1 MLLTFD
7 QVSLGGDQSHRL
19 ANATGEISDRGITA
33 LVGPSG
39 AGKSTLLRLANR
51 LEVPDSGTVQFRG
64 HDINTLDPLVLRRRV
79 AMVFQRPTPFPG
91 SVMENLSVGDPELN
105 ETQAVTLLE
114 RVGLAAD
121 LLTRDALLLSG
132 GEAQRVC
139 LARALATNPEV
150 VMMDEPTSSL
160 EPAARTDLEKLARSL
175 ANSGIPIVW
184 VTHDLA
190 QMQRIADYVL
200 VMIDGAI
207 AHSANATDLEANSS
221 LPVRDF
227 LAGKKL

>member
-51 LEVPDSGTVQFRG
+51 LEVPDSGTVQ
-64 HDINTLDPLVLRRRV
+64 L

-150 VMMDEPTSSL
+150 VLMDEPTSSL
-160 EPAARTDLEKLARSL
+160 DPAARTDLEKLARSL